1 MAPKVGAN
9 IKNAKGDKT
18 FKTHHCSE
26 CKKAP
31 MPQCFKKLHITYCEE
46 CDMKFNVISPT
57 GCYEHKYADGYNRR
71 VQNQRR
77 GLDADHKTSWDLIVE
92 ARVKEAEEEAA
103 RVEAEVAATRA
114 AAPQY
119 KEKRPPPQK
128 TKVTQGRKQQKPQ
141 DFKSLRATEKK
152 GKNI

>member
-18 FKTHHCSE
+18 FETHHCGE

-31 MPQCFKKLHITYCEE
+31 SAQCLKKLHISYCEE
-46 CDMKFNVISPT
+46 CDIKFNVISPT
-57 GCYEHKYADGYNRR
+57 GCCEHKYADGYNRK

-77 GLDADHKTSWDLIVE
+77 GLNADHKTSWDLIVE
-92 ARVKEAEEEAA
+92 ARAKAVDEEAA
-103 RVEAEVAATRA
+103 RIEAEAEAARA

-128 TKVTQGRKQQKPQ
+128 TKVTQGKKQQKPQ
-141 DFKSLRATEKK
+141 DLKSLRAPAKK